1 MADRAVA
8 AVFVDGTGRTRLQ
21 VVKAATNPCT
31 ILTDLLALSN
41 AATAYNFDGLI
52 DPAQGT
58 AVAAPY
64 QAAQLYANLQFTT
77 ATGAI
82 LQLQIIA
89 PQVAIFLADGVT
101 VDPAAVASLV
111 ADCIGNLS
119 DGAGNV
125 ATAYLGGSLAP
136 SKGSYQSLGV

>member
-21 VVKAATNPCT
+21 VIKAGTNPCS
-31 ILTDLLALSN
+31 ILTDILALSN
-41 AATAYNFDGLI
+41 AGTQYNFDGLI
-52 DPAQGT
+52 DPAMGT
-58 AVAAPY
+58 PVAAQY
-64 QAAQLYANLQFTT
+64 QPAQLYANLQFST
-77 ATGAI
+77 ATGSI

-101 VDPAAVASLV
+101 VDPAAIATLI
-111 ADCIGNLS
+111 AHCIGNLS

-136 SKGSYQSLGV
+136 SKGDYQSLGV